1 MTECM
6 QAGRIRVKTNA
17 LECMH
22 TRSILDREDT
32 RTVVSAM
39 VLSVD
44 LASFSVLYQYI

>member
-1 MTECM
+1 M
-6 QAGRIRVKTNA
+6 KTNA

-32 RTVVSAM
+32 RAACENVSAV